1 MGFRLR
7 VLEYGKIKSA
17 EIEAAP
23 LTLFVGDNNSGK
35 SYLMSLLWGIRNFGA
50 EVLLGNAFESMT
62 EPENRL
68 LGWVREHVEKAQEQG
83 KCTADVGKI
92 ARELQL
98 VLQESVNR
106 NKNKLLKTIFN
117 SSDVKIKELQ
127 IELTDLDKASISF
140 SFDVSGSSSE
150 IYLKMGESDYV
161 YGIVLS
167 KGDQKA
173 GRLSDENQYFL
184 IRALFDLL
192 FNNGCDDWEFNKCIY
207 LPAARTGFM
216 LTKDVINK
224 FGRRETFNIGAE
236 REAVAPFVRPINQF
250 LDVIN
255 DLVLDGA
262 GNEKFADIINY
273 LERDMADGTVKMSTL
288 PNKEVL
294 YVPKGKRFGI
304 PLRIVSAVV
313 TELSPL
319 ILILKHK
326 DKLDTIFYEE
336 PEMCL
341 HPQLQQKMAR
351 VICRL
356 VNAGVDMG
364 VTTHSDIILQHVN
377 NMIRLSHRKDR
388 EEICRQLGYTAD
400 DLLTPD
406 QVKVYQL
413 KAEAGGKTSVEELPC
428 GEYGYKVPTFND
440 ALDRIMDEAYTIQE

>member
-1 MGFRLR
+1 MGFRLKI
-7 VLEYGKIKSA
+7 LEYGKIESA

-35 SYLMSLLWGIRNFGA
+35 SYLMSLLWGVRNFGA
-50 EVLLGNAFESMT
+50 EVLFGNAFESMT

-68 LGWVREHVEKAQEQG
+68 LGWVREHVDKAQEQG

-98 VLQESVNR
+98 VLQEGVNR

-127 IELTDLDKASISF
+127 VELTDLDKASISF
-140 SFDVSGSSSE
+140 SFDVSGGSSR
-150 IYLKMGESDYV
+150 ICLKMGESDYI
-161 YGIVLS
+161 YGVVLS
-167 KGDQKA
+167 KREQKA
-173 GRLSDENQYFL
+173 GRLSDENQFFL

-236 REAVAPFVRPINQF
+236 REAVVPFVRPVNQF

-262 GNEKFADIINY
+262 GNAIFADIVNY
-273 LERDMADGTVKMSTL
+273 LERDMADGTVEMSTL

-294 YVPKGKRFGI
+294 YVPKGKRSGI
-304 PLRIVSAVV
+304 PLRVVSAVV

-377 NMIRLSHRKDR
+377 NMIRLSQRKDR
-388 EEICRQLGYTAD
+388 EDICRQLGYTAD

-406 QVKVYQL
+406 GVRVYQL
-413 KAEAGGKTSVEELPC
+413 KAEAGGKTRVEELPC
-428 GEYGYKVPTFND
+428 GEYGYKIPTFND
-440 ALDRIMDEAYTIQE
+440 ALDRIMDEAYMIQE